1 MFKQNVMILISAIL
15 AIAVGYFFQ
24 DYSTEI
30 NKYVKPF
37 GTIFLNLLL
46 WMVVPFVF
54 VSIILSIS
62 SLKDVKSVKNIGF
75 YTVAYFLSTTVIAVL
90 IGTIIALSCK
100 SLFPAISKAA
110 IGAEAHETATFSFM
124 DAIVNLFPS
133 NFIELFLKGNMIQII
148 VAAIFIGVAMVSLGR
163 KSASVS
169 RVVIE
174 LNMIFSAVLKTILK
188 AAPVAVFFLLC
199 PVVAEH
205 GTHILGSIGAV
216 VLVAYICYAVH
227 ALVIY
232 SVMLMSFSKVGP
244 VQFFKCMVPAMVFA
258 SPSVSI
264 VALYSSTGKLL
275 YQIIPPTIPS
285 IMNNSTIEIIN
296 HLFALD
302 LISRRSIY
310 DKLCSPW
317 LTFFSKFISSFSI
330 CSISIITH

>member
-174 LNMIFSAVLKTILK
+174 LNMIFSAVLKTIL
-188 AAPVAVFFLLC
+188 
-199 PVVAEH
+199 
-205 GTHILGSIGAV
+205 
-216 VLVAYICYAVH
+216 
-227 ALVIY
+227 
-232 SVMLMSFSKVGP
+232 
-244 VQFFKCMVPAMVFA
+244 
-258 SPSVSI
+258 
-264 VALYSSTGKLL
+264 
-275 YQIIPPTIPS
+275 
-285 IMNNSTIEIIN
+285 
-296 HLFALD
+296 
-302 LISRRSIY
+302 
-310 DKLCSPW
+310 
-317 LTFFSKFISSFSI
+317 
-330 CSISIITH
+330 